1 MNFFDNLFFIQSID
15 ETEDGFTARL
25 LCNPSHPVYKAHF
38 PGNPITPGV
47 CVMQMA
53 STLFGK
59 KLNQKVWLKAA
70 KSVKFLSAIIPAEGK
85 EVKFGF
91 SRIVESGKEIKAQ
104 VLVSD
109 DSVTFAKM
117 SLIFSN
123 VLV

>member
-70 KSVKFLSAIIPAEGK
+70 KSVKFLSAIIPAEGN

-91 SRIVESGKEIKAQ
+91 SRIVESEKAIKAQ
-104 VLVSD
+104 VLVTD

>member
-70 KSVKFLSAIIPAEGK
+70 KSVKFLSAIIRAEGK

-91 SRIVESGKEIKAQ
+91 SRIVESEKEIKAQ